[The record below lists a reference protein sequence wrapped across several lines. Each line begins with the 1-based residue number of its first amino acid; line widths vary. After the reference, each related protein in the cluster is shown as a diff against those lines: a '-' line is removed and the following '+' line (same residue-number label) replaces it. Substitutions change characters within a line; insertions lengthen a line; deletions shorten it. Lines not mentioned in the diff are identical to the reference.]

1 MASINRSL
9 LITLISIYLGATIIA
24 LKFHDILPIYGLPKG
39 ILPNAVQ
46 SYYIIP
52 TDGTFSVQ
60 LTRPCFVTF
69 GVQIVFYNMNII
81 GRLSNGSVSVVS
93 GIEEKESLS
102 WMSVSGMDME
112 SGSDMLV
119 FNVTGGLRKK
129 FPAALFKDV
138 PDCDSEAYTHES
150 ESHSQSI

>member
-9 LITLISIYLGATIIA
+9 LITLISIYLSATTIA

-39 ILPNAVQ
+39 ILPNA
-46 SYYIIP
+46 
-52 TDGTFSVQ
+52 
-60 LTRPCFVTF
+60 
-69 GVQIVFYNMNII
+69 IVFYNMNIG

-119 FNVTGGLRKK
+119 FNVTGGLRKR
-129 FPAALFKDV
+129 FPTALFKDV
-138 PDCDSEAYTHES
+138 PDCDSEAYAHES
-150 ESHSQSI
+150 DSHSQSI